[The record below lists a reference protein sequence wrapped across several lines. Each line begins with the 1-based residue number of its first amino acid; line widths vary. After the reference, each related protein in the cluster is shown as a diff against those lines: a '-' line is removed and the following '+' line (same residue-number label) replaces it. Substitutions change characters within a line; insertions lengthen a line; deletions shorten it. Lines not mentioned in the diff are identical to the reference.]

1 MRRTTILATL
11 LAALTTSGCV
21 VEQRK
26 LLGDQ
31 CELSS
36 ECDAPLICRLGRCR
50 NECVGS
56 RDCGLGL
63 RCVRAQDGLGVCL
76 LPDESECERTS
87 DCPEPLVCIDQS
99 CINECA
105 EDRDCPA
112 GGRCVEED
120 GARVCVELATER
132 CVYDSSCPFPLVCTD
147 GQCVAECRD
156 AQDCELPGQAC
167 VAHPTCRGEP
177 CMCRFECGG
186 AGDCPN
192 PGTVCVGAGPDGG
205 AGYCER
211 ESYADAG
218 VGG

>member
-1 MRRTTILATL
+1 MRRTHFIAPL
-11 LAALTTSGCV
+11 LVAALVTSGCT
-21 VEQRK
+21 EEPRK

-87 DCPEPLVCIDQS
+87 DCPEPLICNEEE

-105 EDRDCPA
+105 EDRDCPLGA
-112 GGRCVEED
+112 RCVEQD
-120 GARVCVELATER
+120 GSRACIELAEER
-132 CVYDSSCPFPLVCTD
+132 CVYDSSCPFPLICAD
-147 GQCVAECRD
+147 GQCVTECRD
-156 AQDCELPGQAC
+156 DGDCPFPEQSCL
-167 VAHPTCRGEP
+167 AHPTCQGEP
-177 CMCRFECGG
+177 CMCRYPCD
-186 AGDCPN
+186 AVSDCPN
-192 PGTVCVGAGPDGG
+192 AGTVCLGAGADGG
-205 AGYCER
+205 GYCER
-211 ESYADAG
+211 ETYADGGAG
-218 VGG
+218 